1 VSRGRLNE
9 ALAQFDAEAR
19 LKPTDASVHNNLGML
34 LASAGRLDEAIAQFS
49 EALRINPDFDAARR
63 SLATTLAR
71 RDKSNRP

>member
-1 VSRGRLNE
+1 MSRGKLNE
-9 ALAQFDAEAR
+9 ALVHFAAEAR

-49 EALRINPDFDAARR
+49 EALRIKPDFEAARK

-71 RDKSNRP
+71 RDRSSRP